1 MHHIKATGKR
11 KNIVAW
17 ARELGIRGWS
27 KPGYP
32 GALIIDGPKTAVEEY
47 SQRLKALRWKA
58 IQQRHFEVYQLPAS
72 SSPISPSTTQI
83 VTGSSSSFN
92 QDHQEEDIERHR
104 RIRMHLPPGAHL
116 NNEDTSPDAVFEV
129 HSMAHLLLLARAS
142 GFDDQVLQ
150 ILKIK

>member
-1 MHHIKATGKR
+1 MMASIHR
-11 KNIVAW
+11 
-17 ARELGIRGWS
+17 
-27 KPGYP
+27 YP

-58 IQQRHFEVYQLPAS
+58 IQQRHFEVYQLPVS
-72 SSPISPSTTQI
+72 SAPTTQI
-83 VTGSSSSFN
+83 VTGSSSSFI
-92 QDHQEEDIERHR
+92 QDHQEDEDIERHR
-104 RIRMHLPPGAHL
+104 RIRKSLPPSSSSNTGGAEHVKS
-116 NNEDTSPDAVFEV
+116 DDQSPDTVFEV